1 MFQDDHYVG
10 PTVDVWALG
19 ILLFFMVT
27 AHMPF
32 HASTVNS
39 LKNLILEGNF
49 TIPSHVSVECS
60 ILLRGILK
68 KKPSQRAS
76 LTDISES
83 VWVGG
88 SGEWIQAEVGYRGY
102 PRLGS
107 DNLSET
113 EKRVFDQLS
122 EIGISQA
129 ILKQDIMLGVRSP
142 VIATYRILLHKQLMM
157 NNAETSLS
165 RRSLQSTETS
175 SSILCTSMNEVKIVK
190 DTNKEIVSLS
200 HVGKKSKVCVIL

>member
-60 ILLRGILK
+60 TLLRSILK

-88 SGEWIQAEVGYRGY
+88 SGEWIQAEAGYRGY

-142 VIATYRILLHKQLMM
+142 VIATYRILLHKQLM

-165 RRSLQSTETS
+165 RRSLQSSGTS

-190 DTNKEIVSLS
+190 DTNKEIVSLP
-200 HVGKKSKVCVIL
+200 HVGKKSKVCIIL